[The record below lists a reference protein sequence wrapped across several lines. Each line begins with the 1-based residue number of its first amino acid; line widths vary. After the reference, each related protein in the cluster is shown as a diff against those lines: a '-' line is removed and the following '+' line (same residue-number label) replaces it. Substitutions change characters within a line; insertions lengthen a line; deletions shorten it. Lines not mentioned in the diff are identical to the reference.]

1 MIMAASN
8 NSNLFISKQY
18 FDEKIKEKKE
28 REHVLNWTELK
39 KDVVFKIVRLQQVIG
54 PYGKCCITHM
64 IDRAGDDVRVW
75 APKGLLRRIKREKS
89 ADENVY
95 IVSLGQELK
104 RIDHTKRN
112 NFDFLL
118 QKEPNAAELK
128 SEIPEDI

>member
-1 MIMAASN
+1 MAASN
-8 NSNLFISKQY
+8 NSNLFINKQY

-75 APKGLLRRIKREKS
+75 APKGLLRRIKR
-89 ADENVY
+89 
-95 IVSLGQELK
+95 
-104 RIDHTKRN
+104 
-112 NFDFLL
+112 
-118 QKEPNAAELK
+118 
-128 SEIPEDI
+128 